1 MENYEYG
8 QPITEKYRNRLFDWM
23 GGGYSGCIEE
33 ENAGLVDKEG
43 HWHPIFSTGH
53 DGIDDGGWFCKK
65 IGQIKEEFGYDCRD
79 PRVQYNEK
87 VYKAVKEVFGDEW
100 YEIEDVDLWNDPRVV
115 EKTKADKELLE
126 EYLRRKEQYVAERTH
141 RLDSE
146 FMRALERDR
155 EEDRPNE
162 VGLLDD
168 EHIKETCA
176 LFCSNYKGN
185 VGFMAHVL
193 DGMVKLKYNP
203 WCTCSDCGE
212 QFQLSDYECFSH
224 MVDSESYHGDGGIGV
239 IMTRIQCSDCIGIT
253 QCPKCG
259 NNDLPNTNKPD
270 HGESDFGMYD
280 FLASVLHD
288 WIGVCWGC
296 ASAFE
301 CDYLTKWDDERRMRV
316 NTKLGD
322 KFCDIQEELELKYKE
337 TNGHKLYEKMKRD
350 VEGRKT
356 INRIRDLLEVP
367 ARDEFEHSLGDEWF
381 ADRLCEKIPEQDDLP
396 GMTEKQEEQK

>member
-1 MENYEYG
+1 MEEYEYG
-8 QPITEKYRNRLFDWM
+8 HPIPEKYRNRLFDWM
-23 GGGYSGCIEE
+23 GGGYSGCFEE
-33 ENAGLVDKEG
+33 QNAGLVDKDG
-43 HWHPIFSTGH
+43 HWHPIFSTGCG
-53 DGIDDGGWFCKK
+53 GIDDGGWFSEK
-65 IGQIKEEFGYDCRD
+65 IDQLKEEFGYDCRD
-79 PRVQYNEK
+79 PRAQYNEK
-87 VYKAVKEVFGDEW
+87 VYNAIKEVFGEEW
-100 YEIEDVDLWNDPRVV
+100 YEIEDDIDFRNDPRVV

-126 EYLRRKEQYVAERTH
+126 EYFRRKEQYSVERTH

-146 FMRALERDR
+146 FMRALERDS

-224 MVDSESYHGDGGIGV
+224 MVDSDSYHGDGGIGV
-239 IMTRIQCSDCIGIT
+239 IMTRIQCSNCIGIT

-259 NNDLPNTNKPD
+259 ENDLPNTSRPD
-270 HGESDFGMYD
+270 GGKSDFCNYD
-280 FLASVLHD
+280 FLASILYE
-288 WIGVCWGC
+288 WLEVCWGC
-296 ASAFE
+296 SSGFE
-301 CDYLTKWDDERRMRV
+301 CDHLQKWNEDMHLRV
-316 NTKLGD
+316 NTPLGD
-322 KFCDIQEELELKYKE
+322 KFYETEEDLKDKYREVK
-337 TNGHKLYEKMKRD
+337 GHELYEKMLLD

-356 INRIRDLLEVP
+356 INKIRDMLEKDV
-367 ARDEFEHSLGDEWF
+367 REEFEPSIGDEWF
-381 ADRLCEKIPEQDDLP
+381 SDRICEKVPEQEELI
-396 GMTEKQEEQK
+396 TEEK